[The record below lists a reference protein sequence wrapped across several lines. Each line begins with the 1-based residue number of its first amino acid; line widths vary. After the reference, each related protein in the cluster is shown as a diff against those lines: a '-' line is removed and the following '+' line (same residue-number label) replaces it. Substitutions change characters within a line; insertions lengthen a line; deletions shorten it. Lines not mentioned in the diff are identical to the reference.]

1 MTAERLE
8 GLAGLPRSLAHIV
21 RECGEDGIDAEFDGE
36 WSIRTGMAHLR
47 DEEFLVFRLRLER
60 MLSEDNPVF
69 APFPPEQWLA
79 NRDATRDDTQ
89 ALLRDLALQR
99 QASINMLQRLTG
111 DEWQRPG
118 THPTQ
123 GNYTVSTWVDYWL
136 KHDAEHLDA
145 MRHALER
152 VKSG

>member
-1 MTAERLE
+1 MTAERIE
-8 GLAGLPRSLAHIV
+8 GLAGLPRNLAGIV
-21 RECGEDGIDAEFDGE
+21 RECGEDGCDAEFDGE

-79 NRDATRDDTQ
+79 NRDTTRDDTQ

-99 QASINMLQRLTG
+99 QASINMLQRLAD
-111 DEWQRPG
+111 DEWERPG

-123 GNYTVSTWVDYWL
+123 GAYTVSAWVDYWL

-145 MRHALER
+145 MRRSLER